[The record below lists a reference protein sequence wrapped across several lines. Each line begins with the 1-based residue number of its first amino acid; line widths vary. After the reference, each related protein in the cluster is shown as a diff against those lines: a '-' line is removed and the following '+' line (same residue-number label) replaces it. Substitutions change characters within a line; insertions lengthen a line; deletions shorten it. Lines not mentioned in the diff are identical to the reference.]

1 MPSAQEIKDWLK
13 LELNPQEGGFL
24 ASVYNSTIT
33 VPDGVLKGF
42 PHTTKGR
49 SICGA
54 IYYFLEAPGC
64 SVMHRVT
71 GDMLYHFY
79 AGDPVQMLLLHS
91 DNSNGQHAPAEVC
104 IFGNTLALRERPMKA
119 IPGGTWLGSRLTPGG
134 SWALMGVSMAP
145 GFDPVDY
152 EIGDRDELVQQYP
165 DQAERWLFGS
175 FKQIAG
181 IGDCASSEYPTVR
194 YVPN

>member
-1 MPSAQEIKDWLK
+1 MPTAQEIKDWLK
-13 LELNPQEGGFL
+13 LEPNPQEGGFL

-33 VPDGVLKGF
+33 VPDSILKGF
-42 PHTTKGR
+42 HSTASGR

-79 AGDPVQMLLLHS
+79 AGDPVEMLLLHPN
-91 DNSNGQHAPAEVC
+91 DPKGKHVPAEVR
-104 IFGNTLALRERPMKA
+104 IFGNNLPLGQSPMKP

-152 EIGDRDELVQQYP
+152 AIGDRDKLVQQYP
-165 DQAERWLFGS
+165 EQADLIRALTREPR
-175 FKQIAG
+175 KKAG
-181 IGDCASSEYPTVR
+181 RDAKH
-194 YVPN
+194 